1 MLFLTLLKG
10 IFSIFS
16 FILVI
21 CIIRCYY
28 IASTSF
34 NGIRVGNLSYG
45 GDIEAIMISQRL
57 HFEDKRLDSINIALS
72 FTRDAD
78 HLTEIGQ

>member
-1 MLFLTLLKG
+1 
-10 IFSIFS
+10 
-16 FILVI
+16 
-21 CIIRCYY
+21 
-28 IASTSF
+28 
-34 NGIRVGNLSYG
+34 
-45 GDIEAIMISQRL
+45 MISQRL